1 MPALIKRRRID
12 AKLLTAGQ
20 PWPEQFT
27 VLKNAGIETVI
38 NLSADTSSNYLAD
51 EAARWRELGIDY
63 AALPIPWQ
71 TPSREHAEKFF
82 RLMDARRGRH
92 TLVHCALNMRESA
105 LVYLY
110 RVLHSGVA
118 REAPL
123 ADLSAFLR
131 PASIG
136 SS

>member
-1 MPALIKRRRID
+1 MPALINRRRID

-71 TPSREHAEKFF
+71 TPSREHAAKFF
-82 RLMDARRGRH
+82 RLMAARRRRH
-92 TLVHCALNMRESA
+92 TSVTSALN
-105 LVYLY
+105 L
-110 RVLHSGVA
+110 
-118 REAPL
+118 
-123 ADLSAFLR
+123 
-131 PASIG
+131 PA
-136 SS
+136 